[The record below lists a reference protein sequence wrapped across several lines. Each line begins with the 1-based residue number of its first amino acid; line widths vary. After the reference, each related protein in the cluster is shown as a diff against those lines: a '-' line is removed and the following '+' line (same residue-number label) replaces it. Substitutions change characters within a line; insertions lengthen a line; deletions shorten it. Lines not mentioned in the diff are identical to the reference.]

1 MFICLRKKNSSNF
14 LFIRKFLHQ
23 PYKKWSLN
31 AQMLKKFQILFYLY
45 CFYFS
50 QEEYSLEFG
59 EQIHNYKYIY
69 NTEIVCEH
77 CNIFSCGSTREYF
90 KHAFECKKLSKIFC
104 EICKEKI
111 PSARNMRKHLYEV
124 HNQMSDGITFCRS
137 KNCAHISF
145 SAAERKV
152 KIKL

>member
-1 MFICLRKKNSSNF
+1 MWPKNV
-14 LFIRKFLHQ
+14 IK
-23 PYKKWSLN
+23 Y
-31 AQMLKKFQILFYLY
+31 FYSKDY
-45 CFYFS
+45 IFDFYSS
-50 QEEYSLEFG
+50 QEEYSYNLEFG

-90 KHAFECKKLSKIFC
+90 KHAFECKRLSKIFC

-111 PSARNMRKHLYEV
+111 PNARNMRKHLYEV
-124 HNQMSDGITFCRS
+124 HNQMSEGISFCRS